1 MTESELQVLNEALK
15 TYRFRWQHARTLERE
30 LEQLEGAATEAEKKI
45 IALDKEDSNTWL
57 DRWKKWFARMQRKS
71 LVQKLSDKGQKRV
84 ERIRVIRLLQ
94 KDYQSMES
102 IHQDLI
108 DKKKK
113 YIQDNWAKDWQ
124 DVLRYER
131 RIDWTIDK
139 VEALENVLKMSD
151 LTMTALGDLLRWLL
165 ENQAMF
171 FEDKE
176 AVKSSSTAS
185 KEDYILYNEL
195 SSLFKN
201 QLLMYQRIVRGNGLK
216 IAILER
222 WTKAYLERKWTF
234 HLRLG
239 EYLNGRKYLELVAV
253 LKKLNKVMEK
263 VQREAMKRHKV
274 LENKVITQKIAY
286 YKLLEAEK

>member
-1 MTESELQVLNEALK
+1 MTDSELQALNEALK

-45 IALDKEDSNTWL
+45 ITLDKDDSSTWL
-57 DRWKKWFARMQRKS
+57 DRWKKWLARMQRKS
-71 LVQKLSDKGQKRV
+71 LVEKLSDKRQKRV

-102 IHQDLI
+102 VHQDLI

-113 YIQDNWAKDWQ
+113 YIKDNWEADWQ

-139 VEALENVLKMSD
+139 AEALENVLKMDD

-165 ENQAMF
+165 DNKAMF
-171 FEDKE
+171 FEGKE
-176 AVKSSSTAS
+176 VRKSNNAAS
-185 KEDYILYNEL
+185 KEDYILYDEL

-201 QLLMYQRIVRGNGLK
+201 QLLTYQRVVKGTRLK
-216 IAILER
+216 VSILER
-222 WTKAYLERKWTF
+222 WMRAYLEGKWNF

-239 EYLNGRKYLELVAV
+239 EYLNGRKYLELVKV
-253 LKKLNKVMEK
+253 LKKLNKVMRK
-263 VQREAMKRHKV
+263 VQLEATKRHKL
-274 LENKVITQKIAY
+274 LESKVIIQKIAY